1 MQRQNPFSIIIAD
14 DDFDEIDLLRIAFEK
29 SPNFEIIDCANNGQ
43 EIIDAIEKNK
53 KRPDVILTDMYMPI
67 INGLE
72 ATEILR
78 MNEENA
84 AISVIIFS
92 TTINP
97 SITEKASHLGIIG
110 TLIKPFMMD
119 DYEGLP
125 DKVAEMLHEKNS
137 GNTSPSL

>member
-1 MQRQNPFSIIIAD
+1 MQQQKPFTIIIAD
-14 DDFDEIDLLRIAFEK
+14 DDFDEIDLLKIAFEN
-29 SPNFEIIDCANNGQ
+29 SPNFEIIDCVNNGQ
-43 EIIDAIEKNK
+43 EIIDAVEKNK

-67 INGLE
+67 LNGLE

-84 AISVIIFS
+84 SISVIIFS

-97 SITEKASHLGIIG
+97 SITEKASYLGIIG

-125 DKVAEMLHEKNS
+125 DKVAAMLYGRIP
-137 GNTSPSL
+137 GNTFLPL